1 MKIVLLDADTMG
13 KDMEFSRIEK
23 LGECVMYPN
32 TSPKDIAERIKDA
45 EVVVINKVNLSSEV
59 LQSAPNLKLIC
70 VFAVGYNNVD
80 INYCRQ
86 HNIRVRN
93 VPGYCTQSVCQHT
106 FALLFSLIES
116 IRYYD
121 DYVKCGKYSRSG
133 LANHMGKPFFEI
145 SGKKWGIIGMGAIGR
160 AVADCAAAFGAQ
172 VCYSSISGIIRAEKY
187 ENVPLTTLL
196 SQCDIISVHAP
207 LNEKTINL
215 IGKKELAMMKKTAFI
230 VNVGRGAI
238 IDEAALAEAIDEGI
252 ISGAAIDVY
261 SEEPPAEKSPVL
273 SVKNKDRIIYT
284 PHIAWSS
291 VEARCRCI
299 SMTAENI
306 EAFISNEARND
317 VWR

>member
-1 MKIVLLDADTMG
+1 
-13 KDMEFSRIEK
+13 
-23 LGECVMYPN
+23 
-32 TSPKDIAERIKDA
+32 
-45 EVVVINKVNLSSEV
+45 
-59 LQSAPNLKLIC
+59 
-70 VFAVGYNNVD
+70 
-80 INYCRQ
+80 
-86 HNIRVRN
+86 
-93 VPGYCTQSVCQHT
+93 
-106 FALLFSLIES
+106 
-116 IRYYD
+116 
-121 DYVKCGKYSRSG
+121 
-133 LANHMGKPFFEI
+133 MGKPFFEI